1 MAKKPHLKLHNDG
14 SMSYRMD
21 AWANPVSGQGMPG
34 IDKSTAQMLSPAFAH
49 LLHNNQQVLTNIYLS
64 DWLARK
70 ICDLPAEDATRK
82 FIEISGIDDEDKK
95 RVESM
100 LDEMGLRASVRKG
113 IAWSR
118 LFGGAGVLKVY
129 DDTRP
134 PESPP
139 SETAAIIDLIPLD
152 RWSLSVSEIDDNPE
166 SAHYGRALNYIA
178 RNGVKYHRDRIA
190 PFYGCSVPYDTQ
202 IELQGWGG
210 SYVAMA
216 WSAIAAYNETLQ
228 DASFLLKESG
238 VGILTVPNLTAAQSM
253 GMTAAQA
260 VMNRANVFNQG
271 KSIYRAAVVDKEE
284 KFEFVNRS
292 LQGIPDFV
300 DRFAT
305 AVAGATGLSEMMLFG
320 KSPAGLNAS
329 QEEIL
334 SVYYDKI
341 AAIQEGDPTPL
352 VQACVDSV
360 KASTGLEFDWKW
372 AELSAMS
379 PDKKATSMASVAT
392 AISTLEQSA
401 ALTPNEVR
409 ELANDT
415 GLFKLDELK
424 EDDGASDDDP
434 LGLNSLGGENGTN
447 GIPEATGSA
456 EAGQAQA

>member
-21 AWANPVSGQGMPG
+21 AWANPISGQGMPG

-70 ICDLPAEDATRK
+70 ICDLPADDATRK
-82 FIEISGIDDEDKK
+82 FIEISGIDDEDKR

-100 LDEMGLRASVRKG
+100 LDEMGLRAAVRKG

-129 DDTRP
+129 DDTRS
-134 PESPP
+134 PELPP
-139 SETAAIIDLIPLD
+139 SDTAAIIDLIPLD

-271 KSIYRAAVVDKEE
+271 KSIYRAAVLDSAE

-305 AVAGATGLSEMMLFG
+305 AVAGATGLSELMLFG

-341 AAIQEGDPTPL
+341 AAIQEGDPTAL
-352 VQACVDSV
+352 VQSCVDSV

-409 ELANDT
+409 ELANNT
-415 GLFKLDELK
+415 GLFSLEELPEDE
-424 EDDGASDDDP
+424 EEQDP

-447 GIPEATGSA
+447 GIPEATGST
-456 EAGQAQA
+456 EAGQAEA